1 MRISSLFPVL
11 LTVTAA
17 LAVWVSVTADCAYAK
32 PRPGAASF
40 TMSESIAACNEV
52 LRSSKNSINCVVID
66 VRGHPTLAVE
76 FVSEESMRAHLGTFS
91 QQVAAPFC
99 EAANEGGEQAFFVVA
114 LKDPRKGSV
123 SWCETGKSSG
133 WVSIS
138 SLELN

>member
-1 MRISSLFPVL
+1 MRISSPFPVFL
-11 LTVTAA
+11 AAVAA
-17 LAVWVSVTADCAYAK
+17 LAVCVSVATGSVYAK
-32 PRPGAASF
+32 PRPGATSF

-76 FVSEESMRAHLGTFS
+76 FVSEESMRSHLGTFS

-99 EAANEGGEQAFFVVA
+99 EAANQGGQQAFFVVA

-123 SWCETGKSSG
+123 SWCETGESSG